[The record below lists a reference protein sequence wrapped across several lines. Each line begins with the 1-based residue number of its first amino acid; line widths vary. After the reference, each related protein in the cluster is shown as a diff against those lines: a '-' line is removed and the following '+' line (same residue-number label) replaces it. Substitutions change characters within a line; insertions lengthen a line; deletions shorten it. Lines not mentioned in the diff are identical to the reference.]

1 MNFKKKHNL
10 EKGKLSY
17 CQTKHESNKFS
28 FPIHYHASAEDCIN
42 HSMTSIMG
50 KRPLSKTH

>member
-1 MNFKKKHNL
+1 MNFKKNHNL

-17 CQTKHESNKFS
+17 CQTKHKSNKFS
-28 FPIHYHASAEDCIN
+28 FPIHNHASAEDCIN
-42 HSMTSIMG
+42 HSMTSTMG